1 LVPGLHHSTG
11 MSHARDRKPRRGTK
25 YRDLA
30 AALLL
35 LTALALLMAGV
46 TAARLGLITVEVK
59 IGVGPRAA
67 IPKMTVAAP
76 TTPPPPRR
84 AAVPEGPT
92 PVAAG
97 APEPLSA
104 TAPAPAPARLA
115 RELIP
120 SIEMAKAAVPRDAPA
135 APVKAAAFTPP
146 GKLLASA
153 AGEPTRVVDCTTVS
167 RPANTDP
174 TEGEISGTMGL
185 PDHVIYFKL
194 GEKTPPCRPVARTVS
209 SAR

>member
-1 LVPGLHHSTG
+1 
-11 MSHARDRKPRRGTK
+11 MSHDGDRKPRRGAK
-25 YRDLA
+25 YRDFA
-30 AALLL
+30 PALLL

-120 SIEMAKAAVPRDAPA
+120 TIEMAEAAVPRDAPA

-146 GKLLASA
+146 RKLLASA
-153 AGEPTRVVDCTTVS
+153 AGKLTRVVDCTTVP

-174 TEGEISGTMGL
+174 TEGEISGTTGL
-185 PDHVIYFKL
+185 PDHVTYFKL

>member
-1 LVPGLHHSTG
+1 MVPGLHHSTG

-76 TTPPPPRR
+76 T
-84 AAVPEGPT
+84 VPEGPT